1 MDKLIEIKQ
10 LITQW
15 WMNQRRSLGRNKNIF
30 LKPNGSINTTQENRG
45 WDVRKAKLNKTKTS
59 AQLRKHQ
66 SSEEK
71 SHRVIETRCQL
82 NILHRHKAQNVQE
95 FKIQRV
101 METNG
106 QIKKW
111 SRDLNR
117 EFSIEGIKKMAKKYL
132 KRQLG
137 KCKL

>member
-1 MDKLIEIKQ
+1 
-10 LITQW
+10 
-15 WMNQRRSLGRNKNIF
+15 
-30 LKPNGSINTTQENRG
+30 
-45 WDVRKAKLNKTKTS
+45 
-59 AQLRKHQ
+59 
-66 SSEEK
+66 
-71 SHRVIETRCQL
+71 
-82 NILHRHKAQNVQE
+82 
-95 FKIQRV
+95 

-137 KCKL
+137 RCKL